1 MPPIISIVGKSSS
14 GKTTLLE
21 GLIAN
26 LKQRGYKVAVIKH
39 AAEDFELDIV
49 NKDSWRFSQAGSE
62 VSAVTSVHKL
72 AVFKNIAY
80 DLSPQELSQFIGK
93 DYDLILTEG
102 FKQSNHPKI
111 EVHRKEQGKELLSQP
126 EQLLAVVTDEPLK
139 VAVPQFSRNEVPK
152 IVDLIVSTMLDQR
165 QEDDVE
171 LFINDIYIPLNKLA
185 KNLLFRTL
193 VAIVSGLKGTKEVK
207 SLRISLRRQA

>member
-1 MPPIISIVGKSSS
+1 MSPIISIVGKSES

-21 GLIAN
+21 GLITK

-39 AAEDFELDIV
+39 AAEDFELDTV

-62 VSAVTSVHKL
+62 VSAISSAQKL
-72 AVFKNIAY
+72 AVIKNLEH
-80 DLSPQELSQFIGK
+80 DLGPQELSQFIGS

-102 FKQSNHPKI
+102 FKQSSHPKI

-126 EQLLAVVTDEPLK
+126 EQLLAIVTDEPLNI
-139 VAVPQFSRNEVPK
+139 AVPQFSRDEVPK
-152 IVDLIVSTMLDQR
+152 IVDLIVNTMLDQR
-165 QEDDVE
+165 REDEVD
-171 LFINDIYIPLNKLA
+171 LFINDAYIPINKPV

-193 VAIVSGLKGTKEVK
+193 VAMVSGLKGIKEVK
-207 SLRISLRRQA
+207 SLRISLRRKA

>member
-1 MPPIISIVGKSSS
+1 MPPIISIVGKSES

-80 DLSPQELSQFIGK
+80 DLSPQELSQFIGS

-111 EVHRKEQGKELLSQP
+111 EVHRKKQGKELLSQP

-152 IVDLIVSTMLDQR
+152 IVDLIVSTMLDR
-165 QEDDVE
+165 RREDDVD
-171 LFINDIYIPLNKLA
+171 LFINDTYIPLNKPV